1 MESGLFRSTLI
12 QDPLPGRDTSLHA
25 QASQN
30 TSASSQLNTA
40 KIFLTA
46 STAANNNT
54 LTDTATVCIRNP
66 VADVNFRD
74 STNIV
79 FNPELTVLHDF
90 PFAIAVAGR
99 KQYEKSKSELTL
111 HLKDGQ
117 DLAQQV
123 FIKDWYLPFLLLS
136 FLVYGIVHGEI
147 LKLIKSLGK
156 IFSLRGNT
164 ENVSREGGS
173 LFQWQATIFNLAA
186 FTSISVFLLL
196 AAIWFDI
203 VPSFVNQIK
212 YSAIAFIIVT
222 SAVTLRHLVCNVVGF
237 LSEESEVFEEYIF
250 WVYQLYR
257 LVSMFLLALS
267 IIILYSPSINPDIL
281 FYAGFVIVAAIYF
294 LRVTRLF
301 LIFITRHISILYLIL
316 YLCALEILPVAILIK
331 YAGGIL

>member
-1 MESGLFRSTLI
+1 MESGLFRNTLR
-12 QDPLPGRDTSLHA
+12 QDPLPGRDSSFHA

-30 TSASSQLNTA
+30 TLATGQLNSA
-40 KIFLTA
+40 KNILQTTA
-46 STAANNNT
+46 SGNDTA

-79 FNPELTVLHDF
+79 YNPELTVLQDF
-90 PFAIAVAGR
+90 PFTIAAAGR
-99 KQYEKSKSELTL
+99 KQYEKSRSELTL

-147 LKLIKSLGK
+147 LKLLKSLGK
-156 IFSLRGNT
+156 IFSVRGNS

-186 FTSISVFLLL
+186 FTSISIFLLL
-196 AAIWFDI
+196 AAIWFEI
-203 VPSFVNQIK
+203 VPSFVNQPR
-212 YSAIAFIIVT
+212 YSAIAFIIVI
-222 SAVTLRHLVCNVVGF
+222 SCVTLRHLVCNVVGF
-237 LSEESEVFEEYIF
+237 LSEEREVFEEYVF

-257 LVSMFLLALS
+257 LASMFLLAIS
-267 IIILYSPSINPDIL
+267 IIILYSPAINPYML
-281 FYAGFVIVAAIYF
+281 FYTGFVIVAAIYF

-316 YLCALEILPVAILIK
+316 YLCALEILPVAVLIK